1 MSLSGL
7 LQPADLRGL
16 VYPSCISGTNQ
27 RPRCEEDASGP
38 PWSECVCDADCGV
51 KSFLRSWRPRKTFLL
66 GIPRFYQGA
75 VSKSPRGGVGAP
87 SGAGTHGETWN
98 PSEGPAPARR
108 SQSRSTGLQ
117 TCRLNEIPHGIHLSG
132 PWGGACAV
140 RGGPGFET
148 STWPDNRVLF
158 RPRLNERIQKGSFF

>member
-1 MSLSGL
+1 M
-7 LQPADLRGL
+7 
-16 VYPSCISGTNQ
+16 
-27 RPRCEEDASGP
+27 
-38 PWSECVCDADCGV
+38 CDADCGV

-75 VSKSPRGGVGAP
+75 VSKSPGVGSELLAEP
-87 SGAGTHGETWN
+87 AHAERLGIRQKDQLLHAGASH
-98 PSEGPAPARR
+98 AAQDFRR
-108 SQSRSTGLQ
+108 
-117 TCRLNEIPHGIHLSG
+117 CHLNEIPHGIHLSG